1 MHITVFGATGQ
12 VGKRLVQQAL
22 NRGYTVT
29 AFGRNVE
36 SLIDAD
42 NRNDKLIARKGYIFD
57 AKDVS
62 KALNGA
68 DAVISVLGGSF
79 DGSDKSRSLGIKNI
93 IAQMEAKG
101 IKRLIALGGLGI
113 LNATEETLLINSEE
127 YPEEYKPVGM
137 EHLKAFEFLQASAL
151 DWTFYCPPNIIDADE
166 TGLFITSINFAPEPN
181 SYKINAGD
189 IALSMLNAIEKK
201 EFIKERVGIAE
212 LRNMN

>member
-12 VGKRLVQQAL
+12 VGKRVVQQAL

-42 NRNDKLIARKGYIFD
+42 KRNEKLIARKGYIFD
-57 AKDVS
+57 AKDVFN
-62 KALNGA
+62 ALNGA
-68 DAVISVLGGSF
+68 DAVISVLDGAD

-93 IAQMEAKG
+93 ITQMEAKG

-113 LNATEETLLINSEE
+113 LNENEDTLLMDSEN

-137 EHLKAFEFLQASAL
+137 EHLKAFEFLQASSL

-166 TGLFITSINFAPEPN
+166 TGMFNTNINYSPEPN

-201 EFIKERVGIAE
+201 EFIKEKIGIAG
-212 LRNMN
+212 L

>member
-12 VGKRLVQQAL
+12 VGKRIVQQAL

-42 NRNDKLIARKGYIFD
+42 NRNEKLIARKGYIFD
-57 AKDVS
+57 AKDVAN
-62 KALNGA
+62 ALKDA
-68 DAVISVLGGSF
+68 DAVISVLGGAF

-101 IKRLIALGGLGI
+101 IHRIVALGGLGI
-113 LNATEETLLINSEE
+113 LNATEDSLLIDSEN
-127 YPEEYKPVGM
+127 YPEEFKPVGM
-137 EHLKAFEFLQASAL
+137 EHLKAYEFLLASTL
-151 DWTFYCPPNIIDADE
+151 DWSFYCPPNIIDADE
-166 TGLFITSINFAPEPN
+166 TGLFITNINYAPHPN

-189 IALSMLNAIEKK
+189 LALSMLNAVSKN
-201 EFIKERVGIAE
+201 EFINERVGISQT
-212 LRNMN
+212 

>member
-12 VGKRLVQQAL
+12 VGKRIVQQAL

-42 NRNDKLIARKGYIFD
+42 KRNEKLIARKGYIFD

-62 KALNGA
+62 NALKDS
-68 DAVISVLGGSF
+68 DAVVSVLGGAF

-93 IAQMEAKG
+93 ITQMEAKG
-101 IKRLIALGGLGI
+101 ISRIVALGGLGI
-113 LNATEETLLINSEE
+113 LNASDETLLIESEN
-127 YPEEYKPVGM
+127 YPAEFKPVGM
-137 EHLKAFEFLQASAL
+137 EHLKAYEFLQASSL

-166 TGLFITSINFAPEPN
+166 TGLFITNINYAPEPN

-189 IALSMLNAIEKK
+189 LALSMLNSIEKK
-201 EFIKERVGIAE
+201 EFIKERVGIAGI
-212 LRNMN
+212 